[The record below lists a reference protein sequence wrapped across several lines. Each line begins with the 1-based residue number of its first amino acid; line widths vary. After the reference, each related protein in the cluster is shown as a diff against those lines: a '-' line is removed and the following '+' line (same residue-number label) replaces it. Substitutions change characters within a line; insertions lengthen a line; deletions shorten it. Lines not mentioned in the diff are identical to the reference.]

1 MRMITVQEQEAGQ
14 RLAKLLGSRLG
25 GASTGFLYKMLRKK
39 NITLNGKKADGS
51 ERLCAGDEIRIFLS
65 EETYEKFASH
75 KVEERFPEAH
85 LDIIYEDAQILI
97 VNKPAGM
104 LSQKSSPRDVSLNE
118 YMLGYLVRS
127 GQWSPR
133 EQAFRPSVC
142 SRLDRNTSGLV
153 VCGKTMP
160 ALQRMAELL
169 RSREL
174 KKYYFCL
181 VSGRV
186 ESPQRLEAWLKKDAA
201 SNRVEIFD
209 REQDDALPIV
219 TEFEPLNLSDR
230 TTLLKV
236 HLITGRPHQIRAH
249 LASIG
254 HPVIGDAKYGDKKR
268 NDSFRRKFGIKRQLL
283 HAWHIEFPAMEQPF
297 ELLSGKSFEAD
308 LPHDFLKVMQA
319 EMGSFRI

>member
-1 MRMITVQEQEAGQ
+1 MKMIIVQEQEAGQ
-14 RLAKLLGSRLG
+14 RLTKLLGSRLG

-51 ERLCAGDEIRIFLS
+51 ERLHAGDEIRIFLS
-65 EETYEKFASH
+65 EETYEKFASREP
-75 KVEERFPEAH
+75 EETFPEAQ
-85 LDIIYEDAQILI
+85 LSIVYEDPQILI

-127 GQWSPR
+127 GQWKPG

-174 KKYYFCL
+174 KKYYLCL

-186 ESPQRLEAWLKKDAA
+186 EGAQRLEGWLKKDAA
-201 SNRVEIFD
+201 SNRVEIFTE
-209 REQDDALPIV
+209 EQDGALPII
-219 TEFEPLNLSDR
+219 TEFEPLRTSDR
-230 TTLLKV
+230 STLLKV

-254 HPVIGDAKYGDKKR
+254 HPVIGDVKYGDRRGNEFYQKKYGVR
-268 NDSFRRKFGIKRQLL
+268 RQLL
-283 HAWHIEFPAMEQPF
+283 HAWRMEFPAMEQPF
-297 ELLSGKSFEAD
+297 DQLSGKSFEAD
-308 LPHDFLKVMQA
+308 LPHDFSKAMQA
-319 EMGSFRI
+319 EMGICRI

>member
-14 RLAKLLGSRLG
+14 RLTKLLGSRLG

-51 ERLCAGDEIRIFLS
+51 ERLHAGDEICIFLS
-65 EETYEKFASH
+65 EETYEKFASREP
-75 KVEERFPEAH
+75 EETFPEAQ
-85 LDIIYEDAQILI
+85 LSIVYEDEQILI

-104 LSQKSSPRDVSLNE
+104 LSQKSSSRDVSLNE
-118 YMLGYLVRS
+118 YMLGYLVRG
-127 GQWSPR
+127 GQWKPGER
-133 EQAFRPSVC
+133 AFRPSVC

-160 ALQRMAELL
+160 SLQRMAELL

-174 KKYYFCL
+174 KKYYLCL

-186 ESPQRLEAWLKKDAA
+186 ESPQRLEGWLKKDAS
-201 SNRVEIFD
+201 SNRVEIF
-209 REQDDALPIV
+209 REEQDGALPII
-219 TEFEPLNLSDR
+219 TEFEPLNVTGR
-230 TTLLKV
+230 ATLLKV

-254 HPVIGDAKYGDKKR
+254 HPVIGDAKYGDKER
-268 NDSFRRKFGIKRQLL
+268 NDSFRRELGIKRQLL
-283 HAWHIEFPAMEQPF
+283 HAWRIEFPAMEQPF
-297 ELLSGKSFEAD
+297 DQLSGKSFEAD
-308 LPHDFLKVMQA
+308 LPHDFLKALQA
-319 EMGSFRI
+319 EMGTCRI

>member
-1 MRMITVQEQEAGQ
+1 MRMIIVQEQEAGQ
-14 RLAKLLGSRLG
+14 RLTKLLGSRLG

-65 EETYEKFASH
+65 EETYEKFASR
-75 KVEERFPEAH
+75 EEEEHFPEAH
-85 LDIIYEDAQILI
+85 LDIIYEDTQILI

-127 GQWSPR
+127 GQWSPG

-153 VCGKTMP
+153 VCGKTMS
-160 ALQRMAELL
+160 ALQCMAELL

-174 KKYYFCL
+174 KKYYLCL

-186 ESPQRLEAWLKKDAA
+186 ESAQRLEAWLKKDAA
-201 SNRVEIFD
+201 SNRVAIFEE
-209 REQDDALPIV
+209 EQNGALPII
-219 TEFEPLNLSDR
+219 TEFEPLNVTDR
-230 TTLLKV
+230 ATILKV
-236 HLITGRPHQIRAH
+236 HLVTGRPHQIRAH

-254 HPVIGDAKYGDKKR
+254 HPVVGDGKYGDQAV
-268 NDSFRRKFGIKRQLL
+268 NESFRREYGTKRQLL
-283 HAWHIEFPAMEQPF
+283 HAWRIEFPQMEPPL
-297 ELLSGKSFEAD
+297 ETLSGKSFEAD
-308 LPHDFLKVMQA
+308 LPHDFRKVLQKMH
-319 EMGSFRI
+319 GKVT

>member
-1 MRMITVQEQEAGQ
+1 MIIVQEQEAGQ
-14 RLAKLLGSRLG
+14 RLTKLLGSRLG

-65 EETYEKFASH
+65 EETYEKFASR
-75 KVEERFPEAH
+75 EEEEHFPEAH
-85 LDIIYEDAQILI
+85 LDIIYEDTQILI

-127 GQWSPR
+127 GQWSPG

-153 VCGKTMP
+153 VCGKTMS
-160 ALQRMAELL
+160 ALQCMAELL

-174 KKYYFCL
+174 KKYYLCL

-186 ESPQRLEAWLKKDAA
+186 ESAQRLEAWLKKDAA
-201 SNRVEIFD
+201 SNRVAIFEE
-209 REQDDALPIV
+209 EQNGALPII
-219 TEFEPLNLSDR
+219 TEFEPLNVTDR
-230 TTLLKV
+230 ATILKV
-236 HLITGRPHQIRAH
+236 HLVTGRPHQIRAH

-254 HPVIGDAKYGDKKR
+254 HPVVGDGKYGDQAV
-268 NDSFRRKFGIKRQLL
+268 NESFRREYGTKRQLL
-283 HAWHIEFPAMEQPF
+283 HAWRIEFPQMEPPL
-297 ELLSGKSFEAD
+297 ETLSGKSFEAD
-308 LPHDFLKVMQA
+308 LPHDFRKVLQKMH
-319 EMGSFRI
+319 GKVT

>member
-1 MRMITVQEQEAGQ
+1 MQEQEAGQ
-14 RLAKLLGSRLG
+14 RLTKLLGSRLG

-65 EETYEKFASH
+65 EETYEKFASR
-75 KVEERFPEAH
+75 EEEEHFPEAH
-85 LDIIYEDAQILI
+85 LDIIYEDTQILI

-127 GQWSPR
+127 GQWSPG

-153 VCGKTMP
+153 VCGKTMS

-174 KKYYFCL
+174 KKYYLCL

-186 ESPQRLEAWLKKDAA
+186 ESPQRLEGWLKKDAS
-201 SNRVEIFD
+201 SNRVEIFTE
-209 REQDDALPIV
+209 EQDGALPII
-219 TEFEPLNLSDR
+219 TEFEPLNVSER
-230 TTLLKV
+230 ATLLKV
-236 HLITGRPHQIRAH
+236 HLVTGRSHQIRAH

-254 HPVIGDAKYGDKKR
+254 HPVIGDGKYGDQAV
-268 NDSFRRKFGIKRQLL
+268 NESFHREYGTKCQLL
-283 HAWHIEFPAMEQPF
+283 HAWRIEFPQMEPPL
-297 ELLSGKSFEAD
+297 ENLSGKSFEAD
-308 LPHDFLKVMQA
+308 LPHDFRKVLQKMH
-319 EMGSFRI
+319 GKVT